1 MTYMGLCPLDSYNV
15 LPDKGIYLSQM
26 VGEDQTEPFRLH
38 ILYLHVLL
46 KPLLTIASY
55 NYLKTFTTWFKMAL
69 SSISSSS
76 ISEQLKIHV
85 VFLYLVN

>member
-1 MTYMGLCPLDSYNV
+1 MGLCPLDSYYV

-26 VGEDQTEPFRLH
+26 VGQDQTEPCHLH

-55 NYLKTFTTWFKMAL
+55 NLKKLISPLGLKWCCLQYHLVPFL
-69 SSISSSS
+69 SI
-76 ISEQLKIHV
+76 
-85 VFLYLVN
+85 